1 MEDEETENCHGKIL
15 LACTGS
21 VASVKVPAIVDELNK
36 LKVSTHTVVI
46 F

>member
-1 MEDEETENCHGKIL
+1 MEDEDTENCHGNIL

-36 LKVSTHTVVI
+36 LKVSSPRVVI
-46 F
+46 V